1 VRYRVTWALV
11 AEGAA
16 RTGAVS
22 DGMGCGP
29 RAWLLFTIT
38 IWRQRSINVQREL
51 TTDRS

>member
-1 VRYRVTWALV
+1 
-11 AEGAA
+11 
-16 RTGAVS
+16 VS

-38 IWRQRSINVQREL
+38 IGQRRPVKVQREL

>member
-1 VRYRVTWALV
+1 V

-16 RTGAVS
+16 RTGAVW

-38 IWRQRSINVQREL
+38 IG
-51 TTDRS
+51 